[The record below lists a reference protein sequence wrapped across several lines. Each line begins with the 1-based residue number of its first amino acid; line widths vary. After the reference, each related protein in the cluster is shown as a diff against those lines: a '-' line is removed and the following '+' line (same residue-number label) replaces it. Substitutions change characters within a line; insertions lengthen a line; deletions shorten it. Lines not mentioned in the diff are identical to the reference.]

1 MDLYDVAEKYR
12 DEYATAIMV
21 AIGSCKEEDL
31 QKVKDIENKMKEE
44 LNMEHLEQNKD
55 LTKKKIDFWKEKGA
69 NQPGPGVKKRHNLIA
84 DIVKKY
90 APNMDSNVLDIGG
103 REGFL
108 CDALKDKGF
117 KSFYIV
123 DISEEAIEYAKQR
136 GYNGRVMNVEEI
148 VSKQEVWSFDIV
160 IASHVIEHC
169 KEPDKIIEG
178 VYNIL
183 KPNGIFFIEVPKQA
197 KEKVPT
203 KFGHWY
209 LFSHKD
215 ELTELFD
222 DRWELLFINDA
233 PIRAVYKKK

>member
-1 MDLYDVAEKYR
+1 MD
-12 DEYATAIMV
+12 
-21 AIGSCKEEDL
+21 
-31 QKVKDIENKMKEE
+31 
-44 LNMEHLEQNKD
+44 HLKQNKE

-90 APNMDSNVLDIGG
+90 YPDTKAKILDIGG

-108 CDALKDKGF
+108 CDALKNKGF
-117 KSFYIV
+117 QSFYIL
-123 DISEEAIEYAKQR
+123 DISQEAIEFARQR
-136 GYNGRVMNVEEI
+136 GYNGEVKNVEDI
-148 VSKQEVWSFDIV
+148 GNLNSTFDVI

-169 KEPDKIIEG
+169 KDPKSIIEG
-178 VYNIL
+178 VYNL
-183 KPNGIFFIEVPKQA
+183 LNKGGIFFIEVPKQG
-197 KEKVPT
+197 KEPVPT

-233 PIRAVYKKK
+233 PIRAVYRRVKCENS